1 MAQCAISNKGDSFVD
16 ALFFGREK
24 VQSGE
29 SHNHKRKQR
38 KIKSEVLAILEKEV
52 KGLFNIRMP
61 ITDNIGV
68 YSPPHASYI
77 LTDYPILNTD
87 IENTVK
93 LQITRGCPCFLLIL
107 F

>member
-1 MAQCAISNKGDSFVD
+1 VGRISKILNEN
-16 ALFFGREK
+16 REK
-24 VQSGE
+24 T
-29 SHNHKRKQR
+29 KR
-38 KIKSEVLAILEKEV
+38 EVLAVLEKEV

-61 ITDNIGV
+61 FPDSISV
-68 YSPPHASYI
+68 SSPPHASYI

-93 LQITRGCPCFLLIL
+93 LQITGDAHVLLIL